1 MEKSNININIVFKLL
16 LMRFFWILII
26 ITTASVAFYLTS
38 LKGLELI
45 IPLLTIDLI
54 ALWTYAELEKK
65 EPENTSLKQKIENL
79 ERLIYELFNRLK
91 QKPPND
97 KDKKEE
103 LTEWLN
109 KF

>member
-1 MEKSNININIVFKLL
+1 MNKNNINIVFILL

-54 ALWTYAELEKK
+54 ALWTYYELGKK
-65 EPENTSLKQKIENL
+65 EPENTSMKQKIENL
-79 ERLIYELFNRLK
+79 EKLVYELFNRLT
-91 QKPPND
+91 QKPTN
-97 KDKKEE
+97 KDKKED